1 MPRYIGMTHLRPDQ
15 RLESHLQTRS
25 QPQVPLLARWI
36 DLNRKLNA
44 EFQPHVQLIAQ
55 FTHRVAA
62 YQYEQYLINHYFDYL
77 LNKQPVWMNQ
87 FNQDRYAS
95 QVNHYMV
102 ENKQSHSDQYLN
114 PFNTTDTSD
123 IKDELKRLK
132 N

>member
-1 MPRYIGMTHLRPDQ
+1 
-15 RLESHLQTRS
+15 
-25 QPQVPLLARWI
+25 
-36 DLNRKLNA
+36 
-44 EFQPHVQLIAQ
+44 
-55 FTHRVAA
+55 
-62 YQYEQYLINHYFDYL
+62 
-77 LNKQPVWMNQ
+77 MNQ

-95 QVNHYMV
+95 QVNHWMV